1 MFEAF
6 SVLRVPAVQ
15 APLPSPIET
24 GNPDRL
30 DDAGIFAILVAWQ
43 GALLAPQSEG
53 ERRVQHADRIIARQ
67 VLEENRELRV
77 VAIPDNTSGDM
88 DCVKSMG
95 SDIIDVAGANRGDN
109 TISYLD
115 ALLSASY
122 DNSQDTREGFILG
135 SVSEFIRDNTLTGG
149 VSGWSTFSF
158 DNGDAVSH
166 AAAVT
171 GGATAA
177 PIRPGAPAV
186 KPVKRT
192 QSKKRRPAKTA
203 ATVLAKGG
211 GQPLRFDVTKQRSAK
226 ASATA
231 ARLKLDGKLTRRGG
245 HVLAAGKRRQAAR
258 DRRGR

>member
-1 MFEAF
+1 MTKSSVPGLDRIRELFTSAERTVLESTAGRSLVDASRKQLDAMLAQARAFRDKWRDLHATQSRAAKRKGTTTANARSREKSDMFTA
-6 SVLRVPAVQ
+6 A
-15 APLPSPIET
+15 IERIQ
-24 GNPDRL
+24 GRL
-30 DDAGIFAILVAWQ
+30 AEFG
-43 GALLAPQSEG
+43 LAPGAGRPAKKSLTKAA
-53 ERRVQHADRIIARQ
+53 RRAGHRTTRA
-67 VLEENRELRV
+67 
-77 VAIPDNTSGDM
+77 G
-88 DCVKSMG
+88 VK
-95 SDIIDVAGANRGDN
+95 DALATTAAEINRGRGPKVAPRAARK
-109 TISYLD
+109 T
-115 ALLSASY
+115 
-122 DNSQDTREGFILG
+122 
-135 SVSEFIRDNTLTGG
+135 
-149 VSGWSTFSF
+149 
-158 DNGDAVSH
+158 